1 MVLAT
6 FVIVLLILV
15 NALYVAAE
23 FAAVSA
29 RRSRIREL
37 ARSGHWLA
45 RRFEPVVADAVALDR
60 YVATSQIGITLSSLV
75 LGAYAQVAV
84 AAPMAAWIEARH
96 WMDPLGAAS
105 LSATG
110 VLLVTTMLQVL
121 FGELMPKSAALRQ
134 PTAVGLA
141 TVLPMQWS
149 MVALRWFIDVLN
161 GSANV
166 VLKAIGISQAEGHR
180 HIHSPEE
187 IELLIAESR
196 DGGLLEPEEQRRL
209 HKALRLGL
217 RTARQLMVPRLDVV
231 TVDRRTSGEVV
242 LDRLMVSPFSRVPV
256 HDGSIDDIVG
266 VLHVRDVVA
275 DFVVHRSADRVM
287 SLMKPLGAVPET
299 VGADSLLRYFRDQR
313 AEILMVVDEFG
324 GFAGIVTLG
333 DVVAELLGS
342 IERDTG
348 DSLVET
354 LADGRLRVPAHLS
367 VMDLPDTLSCLW
379 PRDDDTIAG
388 LVLKVAGR
396 LPAVGER
403 LDIHGVEV
411 EIERVA
417 DRVPE
422 TLIVRL
428 PAQPSAERG
437 DG

>member
-1 MVLAT
+1 MVLAAL
-6 FVIVLLILV
+6 VIVLLILV

-45 RRFEPVVADAVALDR
+45 RRFEPVVADAVSLDR

-84 AAPMAAWIEARH
+84 AAPMATWIVARQ

-105 LSATG
+105 LAATG

-149 MVALRWFIDVLN
+149 IVALRWFIDVLN

-217 RTARQLMVPRLDVV
+217 RTARQLMVPRPDVV
-231 TVDRRTSGEVV
+231 TVDRRTPGEVV

-275 DFVVHRSADRVM
+275 DFVVHRSAERVM
-287 SLMKPLGAVPET
+287 SLVRPLGAVPET
-299 VGADSLLRYFRDQR
+299 LGADSLLRTFRDQR

-324 GFAGIVTLG
+324 GFAGIVTVG

-348 DSLVET
+348 ESLVET

-367 VMDLPDTLSCLW
+367 VIDLPDTLSCLW

-388 LVLKVAGR
+388 LVLRVAGR

-422 TLIVRL
+422 RVVVRL
-428 PAQPSAERG
+428 PAQPPTERG

>member
-6 FVIVLLILV
+6 FIIVILILI

-37 ARSGHWLA
+37 AKTGHWLA
-45 RRFEPVVADAVALDR
+45 RRFEPVVADAGSLDR

-84 AAPMAAWIEARH
+84 AAPIGAWIVARQ
-96 WMDPLGAAS
+96 WMEPLGAAS
-105 LSATG
+105 LAATG
-110 VLLVTTMLQVL
+110 VLLLTTALQVL

-161 GSANV
+161 GSASLL
-166 VLKAIGISQAEGHR
+166 LKAIGISQAEGHR

-217 RTARQLMVPRLDVV
+217 RTARQLMVPRPDVV
-231 TVDRRTSGEVV
+231 TVDRQSPGDLV
-242 LDRLMVSPFSRVPV
+242 LQKLMVSPFSRVPV

-266 VLHVRDVVA
+266 ILHVRDVVA
-275 DFVVHRSADRVM
+275 DFAVHRSTERVM
-287 SLMKPLGAVPET
+287 SLIRPLGAVPDSL
-299 VGADSLLRYFRDQR
+299 GADSLLRLFRDQR

-342 IERDTG
+342 VERDSG
-348 DSLVET
+348 DSVVET
-354 LADGRLRVPAHLS
+354 LPDGRLRVPAHLS
-367 VMDLPDTLSCLW
+367 VMDLPDALSCLW
-379 PRDDDTIAG
+379 PRDDDTVGG
-388 LVLKVAGR
+388 LVLRTAGR
-396 LPAVGER
+396 LPSVGER
-403 LDIHGVEV
+403 LGIHGVDV

-422 TLIVRL
+422 MLLVRL
-428 PAQPSAERG
+428 PPPPAAEPS

>member
-6 FVIVLLILV
+6 FVIVILILI

-29 RRSRIREL
+29 RRSRIHEL
-37 ARSGHWLA
+37 ARGGHWLA
-45 RRFEPVVADAVALDR
+45 RRFEPVLADAVSLDR

-84 AAPMAAWIEARH
+84 AAPLAGWIQARN
-96 WMDPLGAAS
+96 WMDAIGAAS
-105 LSATG
+105 LSATA
-110 VLLVTTMLQVL
+110 VLLATTTLQVL
-121 FGELMPKSAALRQ
+121 VGELVPKSAALRQ

-149 MVALRWFIDVLN
+149 MAALRWFIDILN
-161 GSANV
+161 GSAT
-166 VLKAIGISQAEGHR
+166 LLLRAIGISHSEGHR

-217 RTARQLMVPRLDVV
+217 RTARQLMVPRPDVV
-231 TVDRRTSGEVV
+231 TVDRRTPGDVV

-287 SLMKPLGAVPET
+287 SLVRPLGAVPDSL
-299 VGADSLLRYFRDQR
+299 GADSLLRLFRDQR

-333 DVVAELLGS
+333 DVVGELLGS

-348 DSLVET
+348 DSVVET

-367 VMDLPDTLSCLW
+367 VIDLPDTLSCLW

-388 LVLKVAGR
+388 LVLRVAGR
-396 LPAVGER
+396 LPAAGER
-403 LDIHGVEV
+403 LDIHGVDV

-422 TLIVRL
+422 TLLVRL
-428 PAQPSAERG
+428 PPGPAAESS

>member
-1 MVLAT
+1 MVLAA
-6 FVIVLLILV
+6 FVITVLILV

-37 ARSGHWLA
+37 SRGGHWLA
-45 RRFEPVVADAVALDR
+45 RRFEPVVSDARLLDR

-75 LGAYAQVAV
+75 LGAYSQAAVAV
-84 AAPMAAWIEARH
+84 PLAGWIESRQ
-96 WMDPLGAAS
+96 WMDALGAAS
-105 LSATG
+105 LAATS
-110 VLLVTTMLQVL
+110 VLLSTTMLQVL
-121 FGELMPKSAALRQ
+121 IGELVPKSAALRK
-134 PTAVGLA
+134 PTEIGLA

-149 MVALRWFIDVLN
+149 MVALRWFIEVLN
-161 GSANV
+161 GSASV
-166 VLKAIGISQAEGHR
+166 LLKAMGISQAEGHR

-196 DGGLLEPEEQRRL
+196 DGGLLEPEEQRRM
-209 HKALRLGL
+209 HRALRLGL
-217 RTARQLMVPRLDVV
+217 RTARQLMVPRPDVV
-231 TVDRRTSGEVV
+231 TVDRQSPGDVV
-242 LDRLMVSPFSRVPV
+242 IQRLMVSPFSRVPV
-256 HDGSIDDIVG
+256 HDQSIDDIVG

-287 SLMKPLGAVPET
+287 SLIKPLGAVPDSLS
-299 VGADSLLRYFRDQR
+299 ADSLLRVFRDQR
-313 AEILMVVDEFG
+313 AEIFMVVDEFG

-342 IERDTG
+342 VDHDHGE
-348 DSLVET
+348 SAVET
-354 LADGRLRVPAHLS
+354 LPDGRLRVPAHLS
-367 VMDLPDTLSCLW
+367 VLDLPEPLSSLW

-388 LVLKVAGR
+388 LVLRVAGR

-403 LDIHGVEV
+403 LDIHGTDV

-422 TLIVRL
+422 TLVVRL
-428 PAQPSAERG
+428 PRQPAAERS